1 MLNSL
6 VPGVAHSLS
15 LQVNDQLLVTAFT
28 PHFPGF
34 ADLPPVFA
42 TAFLVGFM
50 EWACIETIKPYLL
63 DGENSVGTHVYLS
76 HVAPTPAGMRV
87 TAQVEL
93 IEVKERM
100 LRFRVDCYDGCGLIG
115 SGYHERTVVD
125 PERFMAKVRKN
136 HNLAGGLAV
145 QREFDR
151 HHRIQSAG
159 GKIGR

>member
-100 LRFRVDCYDGCGLIG
+100 LRFRVDCYDQCGLIG
-115 SGYHERTVVD
+115 SGYHERTVID
-125 PERFMAKVRKN
+125 PQRFMAKVRKKATTL
-136 HNLAGGLAV
+136 LAA
-145 QREFDR
+145 
-151 HHRIQSAG
+151 
-159 GKIGR
+159 